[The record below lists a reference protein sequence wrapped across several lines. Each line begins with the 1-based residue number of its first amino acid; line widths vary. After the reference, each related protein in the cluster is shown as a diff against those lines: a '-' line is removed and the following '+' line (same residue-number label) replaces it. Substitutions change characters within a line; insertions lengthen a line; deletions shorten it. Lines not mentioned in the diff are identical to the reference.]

1 MPSSSSSGSPRVG
14 SQAKGRPHENSSS
27 RRTARPSP
35 PPSKIQTKRSLA
47 FKRWA
52 RGRCYHCLA
61 YGHQVGSCKEFFRCI
76 RCHQCGHKE
85 RHCPFRF
92 SVAAP
97 SCHQPPIQACHS
109 QHTHT
114 CADVVAMSP
123 SNGPCG
129 TLPASTM
136 GNTNG
141 VACSACGCLC
151 HAAKG
156 SHTSVELL
164 LESLCSDLQEFI
176 GSRLEEAVRPLK
188 IEASTIKLW
197 LARVANHLEHVE
209 PLCEDP
215 LVGLF
220 GPCSPVRRSPTP
232 ALFTSLSAACKTA
245 EHSLPHSEISMV
257 VEDIGGQKFSE
268 ANLMDVMPTTTEEEL
283 HATDSSFECVAVEDL
298 TNLLDATS
306 SLPSKVQ
313 EYEEPSL
320 EHTLL
325 QVGTDVTI
333 AKQSVSKDCVLPNL
347 PIIREI
353 VVATTP
359 LLATTI
365 AGCEQPEVTLLDMTM
380 ERMTQQVGTSFE
392 DVVVVEDA
400 SDDEETLLGIG
411 TPIENP
417 IFLITIE
424 DDPIH
429 SMDEVKAEEAQL
441 IEGPSLEIVPPL
453 ATISTNDKYL
463 GCPSIRPPSP
473 PSMTARRQR
482 KSYDRSSLRRS
493 ARLAQRSV
501 LKDLGILRDDCSLNE
516 DVIQDYADR
525 LKKLL
530 PPDRLK
536 PLKSLKGRAFL
547 DLLVEVSCFL

>member
-1 MPSSSSSGSPRVG
+1 MPSFSSSGSPRAG
-14 SQAKGRPHENSSS
+14 SQVKDRPHENSSS

-35 PPSKIQTKRSLA
+35 PPSKTQTERSLA

-52 RGRCYHCLA
+52 RGRCYRCLA
-61 YGHQVGSCKEFFRCI
+61 YGHQVASCKDFFRCI
-76 RCHQCGHKE
+76 RCHQSGHKE

-109 QHTHT
+109 QHTRT
-114 CADVVAMSP
+114 WVDVVAMSP
-123 SNGPCG
+123 PNGPCG
-129 TLPASTM
+129 TLPSSTM

-141 VACSACGCLC
+141 AACSACDCLC
-151 HAAKG
+151 HATKG

-164 LESLCSDLQEFI
+164 LESLRSDLQEFI

-209 PLCEDP
+209 PHCEDP

-245 EHSLPHSEISMV
+245 EHSLPHNEISMV
-257 VEDIGGQKFSE
+257 VEDLGSQKFSE
-268 ANLMDVMPTTTEEEL
+268 ANLMDATEEEL
-283 HATDSSFECVAVEDL
+283 HTADSIFEYVVVEDL
-298 TNLLDATS
+298 SNPLDAMS

-325 QVGTDVTI
+325 QVGIDVTF
-333 AKQSVSKDCVLPNL
+333 AEQSASKDCVLPNL
-347 PIIREI
+347 PIIKET

-359 LLATTI
+359 LATTV
-365 AGCEQPEVTLLDMTM
+365 AGCEQPKVTLLDLTM
-380 ERMTQQVGTSFE
+380 ERMTQQVDTSFE

-411 TPIENP
+411 MPIENP

-429 SMDEVKAEEAQL
+429 SMDEVKAEEARVMVD
-441 IEGPSLEIVPPL
+441 PSLEIVSPL

-463 GCPSIRPPSP
+463 GCPSIRPPAP

-501 LKDLGILRDDCSLNE
+501 LKDLGILRDDGNLNE

-536 PLKSLKGRAFL
+536 PVKSLKGRAFL